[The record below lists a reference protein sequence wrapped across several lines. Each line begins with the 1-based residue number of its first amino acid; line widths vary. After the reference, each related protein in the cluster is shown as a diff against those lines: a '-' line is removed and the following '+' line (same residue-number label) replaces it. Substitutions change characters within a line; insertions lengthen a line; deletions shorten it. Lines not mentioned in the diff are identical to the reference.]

1 MGQPMVDIAYDLMS
15 KKKKE
20 ILFIK
25 LWEEVSQIKGLTQA
39 QADDLIAQFYTDIS
53 LDDRFVHLKD
63 NKWDLRSRHKFEDVV
78 IDTDAILVDDD
89 EEEDDE
95 IIDEEDSE
103 KKGEEE

>member
-20 ILFIK
+20 VLFIK
-25 LWEEVSQIKGLTQA
+25 LWEEVSQIKGLSQA

-89 EEEDDE
+89 EEDED
-95 IIDEEDSE
+95 IIESEASE
-103 KKGEEE
+103 KKEEEE

>member
-20 ILFIK
+20 VVFIK
-25 LWEEVSQIKGLTQA
+25 LWEEVSQIKGLSQA

-78 IDTDAILVDDD
+78 IDTDSILVDDD
-89 EEEDDE
+89 EDDE
-95 IIDEEDSE
+95 DVVESETTRKKEDED
-103 KKGEEE
+103 

>member
-20 ILFIK
+20 VLFIK
-25 LWEEVSQIKGLTQA
+25 LWEEVSQIKGLSQA

-89 EEEDDE
+89 EEDEDIIEDEASEKKEDDE
-95 IIDEEDSE
+95 
-103 KKGEEE
+103 

>member
-20 ILFIK
+20 VLFIK
-25 LWEEVSQIKGLTQA
+25 LWEEVSQIKGLSQA

-89 EEEDDE
+89 EEDEDIIESEAAEKKEDDE
-95 IIDEEDSE
+95 
-103 KKGEEE
+103 